1 MGFPPLWNVAAEL
14 ACPWD
19 NATPGKK
26 VSTASRADIRKTFPL
41 QSKQYVE

>member
-14 ACPWD
+14 AGPWD

-26 VSTASRADIRKTFPL
+26 GKHH
-41 QSKQYVE
+41 Q